1 MEYVRKKRW
10 ATYHS
15 KKCKEYLR
23 NDFSHECAYC
33 KLQESEVGFV
43 TREFFEIDHFKPQ
56 DTHDEN
62 VHKYPNLYYCCEK
75 CNGEKSNNWSEE
87 LLDPCQDDIF
97 SGESPAIRVG
107 NAADGYI
114 LEAANANGTLYID
127 TFKLNSRY
135 HVGIR
140 RKRADS
146 KNIIK
151 EINTLIDEIIGKIQ
165 SNSNFDHIS
174 SLAERLAELRQLKQ
188 NETEM
193 LGLDPVFEKA
203 QEYLSNMAIQHNLV
217 FRELDLDFEIKVG
230 GETYLCELIID
241 TSTESK
247 DSYNKR
253 IDTEKL
259 SAWLSLE
266 NTKVGVLFY
275 YPHIDRMYFLPLS
288 DLLKKSDIEC
298 CCDSKQF
305 VIGVDNLI
313 TSV

>member
-10 ATYHS
+10 VTYHG

-43 TREFFEIDHFKPQ
+43 TKEFFEIDHFKPQ
-56 DTHDEN
+56 DMHDEN

-75 CNGEKSNNWSEE
+75 CNGEKSNIWSEE
-87 LLDPCQDDIF
+87 LLDPCRDDIF
-97 SGESPAIRVG
+97 CGDAPAIKGG
-107 NAADGYI
+107 NAEDGYI
-114 LEAANANGTLYID
+114 LEAVNEKGTLYID

-135 HVGIR
+135 QVEIR
-140 RKRADS
+140 RKRADR
-146 KNIIK
+146 KNRIK

-165 SNSNFDHIS
+165 SNASLSHIS

-188 NETEM
+188 TETEM
-193 LGLDPVFEKA
+193 LGMDPVFAKA
-203 QEYLSNMAIQHNLV
+203 QECLSDQAIQYNLV
-217 FRELDLDFEIKVG
+217 FRELDLDFEIKIG
-230 GETYLCELIID
+230 DETYLCELIID
-241 TSTESK
+241 TSTEAK

-259 SAWLSLE
+259 SEWFSLE

-275 YPHIDRMYFLPLS
+275 YPHIERMYFLPLS

-298 CCDSKQF
+298 YADSKQF
-305 VIGVDNLI
+305 TINVDNLI
-313 TSV
+313 ASV